1 MATAVITVASGGI
14 AVVDVT
20 ATTPLR
26 GAPVTEAIAVSGVKR
41 GLAVTKVVAPV
52 LGIPVTYIFEDGS
65 LDTGGGVTISGSLAT
80 IEATD
85 TALFNGIVVAPVTNF
100 TAVRIHHLQW

>member
-14 AVVDVT
+14 AVLDVT

-41 GLAVTKVVAPV
+41 GLAVTKVTAPV
-52 LGIPVTYIFEDGS
+52 LGIPVTYIFENGS
-65 LDTGGGVTISGSLAT
+65 LDIGGPPPVSMDFGVANNSQYV
-80 IEATD
+80 
-85 TALFNGIVVAPVTNF
+85 ALLEDI
-100 TAVRIHHLQW
+100 